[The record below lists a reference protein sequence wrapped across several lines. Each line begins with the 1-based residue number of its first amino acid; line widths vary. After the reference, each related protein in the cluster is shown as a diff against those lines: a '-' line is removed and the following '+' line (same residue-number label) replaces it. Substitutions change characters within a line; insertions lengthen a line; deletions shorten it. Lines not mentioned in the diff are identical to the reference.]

1 MTESGTAANG
11 LKIMHEQDLRALPD
25 YVVRW
30 RRSVLWSKL
39 RDFPISVGSGLL
51 HEARAKLARQTVQ
64 SERPGHTVVAFAF
77 CGVRTAFCNKGL
89 RARMS
94 LRVG

>member
-1 MTESGTAANG
+1 MNG
-11 LKIMHEQDLRALPD
+11 ICARWPG

-51 HEARAKLARQTVQ
+51 TIG
-64 SERPGHTVVAFAF
+64 PG
-77 CGVRTAFCNKGL
+77 TAGAESFLL
-89 RARMS
+89 RIDPAADIMKS
-94 LRVG
+94 PNA